1 MAARIDLV
9 GGDVNT
15 APATAALNPPWPIN
29 ESGVK
34 KIPVVPV
41 PDRTYFFLPTLLFF
55 QRDLM
60 RLTVRPYFLRVVAGC
75 CQNGVCCHTNY

>member
-1 MAARIDLV
+1 MSNTPPRLPAPTARMAARIDLV

-34 KIPVVPV
+34 
-41 PDRTYFFLPTLLFF
+41 
-55 QRDLM
+55 
-60 RLTVRPYFLRVVAGC
+60 
-75 CQNGVCCHTNY
+75 